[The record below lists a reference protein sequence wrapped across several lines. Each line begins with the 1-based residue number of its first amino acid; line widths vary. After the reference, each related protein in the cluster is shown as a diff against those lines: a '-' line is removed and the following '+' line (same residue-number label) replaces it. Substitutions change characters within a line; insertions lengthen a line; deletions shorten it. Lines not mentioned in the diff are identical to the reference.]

1 MRLVVAKERQDSQ
14 CVEWRHVDVDESTEF
29 NTSNRCIRF
38 IEMCGLDLKKIG
50 TKEFI
55 QRIEEYVQ
63 NYGMNE
69 LTGKLDIPISTLNII
84 VEGLKQ
90 PLQFDIRS
98 KNNVPIFK
106 SEICS
111 YNDVKIGST
120 LTGQVKNVT
129 TFAAFVDC
137 GLEVDGFIPAKYINT
152 INICV
157 GDRVE
162 VKSQLGLCEYSYSEL
177 QAELVA

>member
-29 NTSNRCIRF
+29 NTSNRF

-63 NYGMNE
+63 NY
-69 LTGKLDIPISTLNII
+69 
-84 VEGLKQ
+84 
-90 PLQFDIRS
+90 
-98 KNNVPIFK
+98 
-106 SEICS
+106 
-111 YNDVKIGST
+111 
-120 LTGQVKNVT
+120 GQVKNVT

>member
-1 MRLVVAKERQDSQ
+1 MRRTPLHTGEQTKRQSKYRGPLVMLKVFPDGNTYRVSQ
-14 CVEWRHVDVDESTEF
+14 LTGDVKQKHYATTAHVSQSKSWGNKTRLMMVNLTEF
-29 NTSNRCIRF
+29 NTSNRF

-63 NYGMNE
+63 NY
-69 LTGKLDIPISTLNII
+69 
-84 VEGLKQ
+84 
-90 PLQFDIRS
+90 
-98 KNNVPIFK
+98 
-106 SEICS
+106 
-111 YNDVKIGST
+111 
-120 LTGQVKNVT
+120 GQVKNVT

-162 VKSQLGLCEYSYSEL
+162 VKSQLELCEYSYSEL